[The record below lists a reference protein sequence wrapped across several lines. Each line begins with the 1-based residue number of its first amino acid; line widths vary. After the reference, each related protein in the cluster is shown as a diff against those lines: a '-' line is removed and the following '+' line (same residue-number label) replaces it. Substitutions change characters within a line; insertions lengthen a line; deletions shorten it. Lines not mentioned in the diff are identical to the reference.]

1 MIGKGDSL
9 EPGRK
14 LSKGQK
20 KDIMRNKNVRKMA
33 KGTRKGSTKAVTLF
47 LYVNNRNNKSM
58 NFFGR
63 YFNYWEP
70 PIIFTV
76 NNRNNKT
83 MRFSERFLIIGGSPT
98 FENDQNFVAR
108 PTNLERALEGRN
120 PFAFKPMC
128 KIACKQ

>member
-1 MIGKGDSL
+1 
-9 EPGRK
+9 
-14 LSKGQK
+14 
-20 KDIMRNKNVRKMA
+20 
-33 KGTRKGSTKAVTLF
+33 
-47 LYVNNRNNKSM
+47 M

-63 YFNYWEP
+63 YFDYWEP

-83 MRFSERFLIIGGSPT
+83 VRFSERFLIIGGSPT

-108 PTNLERALEGRN
+108 PTNLERALQGRN
-120 PFAFKPMC
+120 PFASKLMC